1 MSWRRKVLKTT
12 WEMGRKAE
20 GKVIPAGR
28 SCYQSVNTTTTRWG
42 AAKRGEENQRNKG
55 MEAGQREK
63 EAPLLVMPIIHEGFD
78 RLISLRGG
86 LPPKYHSMPET
97 MLSFHYEI

>member
-1 MSWRRKVLKTT
+1 
-12 WEMGRKAE
+12 
-20 GKVIPAGR
+20 
-28 SCYQSVNTTTTRWG
+28 
-42 AAKRGEENQRNKG
+42 

>member
-1 MSWRRKVLKTT
+1 M

-20 GKVIPAGR
+20 GKG
-28 SCYQSVNTTTTRWG
+28 G
-42 AAKRGEENQRNKG
+42 AKRGEENQRNKG
-55 MEAGQREK
+55 IEAGQRET
-63 EAPLLVMPIIHEGFD
+63 EALPFVMPIIHEGLN

-97 MLSFHYEI
+97 MLVTSL